1 MSRDRDGEPADT
13 SNNVFVRF
21 KHHIDSNIASGFN
34 TLLGVPT
41 APRQPRTNDTSPS
54 TLRPNSPPPS
64 SSSSSSSPSSHLP
77 STCSAMDVQ
86 EARRP
91 AHWDVFS
98 LVSSA
103 SYSPTALRHLPH
115 PVPNDLP
122 HELDSTI
129 FTFEDAFEDLLAVS
143 QGQPLPDINARY
155 EQRKLL
161 QHMFPTGEPTWFWMR
176 RLESQGLI
184 ESPSRG
190 RFFRTL
196 RPDWESF
203 HRELDQRAADVW
215 RGATGEDDGE
225 QGAGDV
231 FHEIGRAFK
240 QIERGL
246 SEDGSRDEEPEPDS
260 DDKQRRRKEP
270 DTFDDLFSS
279 LSSTVAEGQK
289 SWDTFLKIINDQA
302 TALEKHHQPSGSDRE
317 TKQVET
323 RDEYVDRFGYL
334 HSTVTRKTLDRDGNE
349 VGRETYVTMR
359 PTDKPDKKLDNQ
371 SRDELDHV
379 ESLGDESAN
388 KTGWFWK

>member
-1 MSRDRDGEPADT
+1 MSRDRDGEPAST
-13 SNNVFVRF
+13 SSNVFVRF
-21 KHHIDSNIASGFN
+21 KQHVDSNIASGFN
-34 TLLGVPT
+34 MLLGVPT
-41 APRQPRTNDTSPS
+41 APRQSRSDDTSS
-54 TLRPNSPPPS
+54 TLHPN
-64 SSSSSSSPSSHLP
+64 SSSSPSPSSHLL
-77 STCSAMDVQ
+77 STCNAMDIQ

-91 AHWDVFS
+91 GNWDVFS

-103 SYSPTALRHLPH
+103 SYSPTALRHLPQ

-122 HELDSTI
+122 RDLDSTI

-143 QGQPLPDINARY
+143 QGQPLPDINTRY

-161 QHMFPTGEPTWFWMR
+161 QQMFPTGEPTGFWMR

-196 RPDWESF
+196 RPDWEGF
-203 HRELDQRAADVW
+203 HRKLDQRAADVW
-215 RGATGEDDGE
+215 RDETGDDECE
-225 QGAGDV
+225 QGSGDF
-231 FHEIGRAFK
+231 FHKIGRAFK
-240 QIERGL
+240 QME
-246 SEDGSRDEEPEPDS
+246 GSRHDEPEPDS
-260 DDKQRRRKEP
+260 DDKQRRRKEL

-279 LSSTVAEGQK
+279 LSSTVAEGQR

-302 TALEKHHQPSGSDRE
+302 TALEKHQSLSSNQE

-334 HSTVTRKTLDRDGNE
+334 HSTVTRRTLDKDGNE
-349 VGRETYVTMR
+349 VGLETYVTMR
-359 PTDKPDKKLDNQ
+359 PVDKPDKQLDNQ
-371 SRDELDHV
+371 GRDELDHV

-388 KTGWFWK
+388 KKTGWFWK

>member
-13 SNNVFVRF
+13 SSNIFVRF
-21 KHHIDSNIASGFN
+21 KQHVDSNIASGFN

-41 APRQPRTNDTSPS
+41 APHQSRTDDTSSS
-54 TLRPNSPPPS
+54 TLHPN
-64 SSSSSSSPSSHLP
+64 SSSSPSSSSHLP
-77 STCSAMDVQ
+77 STCNAMHVQ
-86 EARRP
+86 EASRP
-91 AHWDVFS
+91 GHWDVFS

-103 SYSPTALRHLPH
+103 SYSPTALRHLPQ

-122 HELDSTI
+122 HELDPTV

-143 QGQPLPDINARY
+143 QGQPLPDINTRY

-161 QHMFPTGEPTWFWMR
+161 RQMFPTGEPTWFWMR

-196 RPDWESF
+196 RPDWDGF
-203 HRELDQRAADVW
+203 HRELDRRATDVW
-215 RGATGEDDGE
+215 RGATGEDDRE
-225 QGAGDV
+225 QVAGDF

-246 SEDGSRDEEPEPDS
+246 SEEGSRHEEPESDS
-260 DDKQRRRKEP
+260 DDEQRRRKGP
-270 DTFDDLFSS
+270 DTFEDLFSS

-302 TALEKHHQPSGSDRE
+302 ATLEKNQTPSSDKE
-317 TKQVET
+317 TKRVET

-359 PTDKPDKKLDNQ
+359 PADKPDKQLDNQ
-371 SRDELDHV
+371 SKDELDHV

-388 KTGWFWK
+388 KKMGWFWK